1 MRKGIGRILKIGT
14 LLSTW
19 GLIAMVLLQII
30 CRFSWFETPS
40 WTEEAS
46 RILFIYAISFAS
58 GLALKSSNYYVALD
72 AFYNMFNSKIKLVLD
87 RSIPIVIFLLFAVFA
102 FYSIRFI
109 SLGMIEKS
117 PSMGFNMGVSF
128 CSMFIIGAT
137 LCYYSWHKIVKAFKR
152 KNL

>member
-1 MRKGIGRILKIGT
+1 MRKGIGKILKIGT

-19 GLIAMVLLQII
+19 GLIAIVLLQII
-30 CRFSWFETPS
+30 CRFSWFDTPS

-72 AFYNMFNSKIKLVLD
+72 AFYNMFNPKFRRFLD
-87 RSIPIVIFLLFAVFA
+87 KSIPAVIFILFAIFT
-102 FYSIRFI
+102 FYSIHFI

-117 PSMGFNMGVSF
+117 PSMGFNMGVAF
-128 CSMFIIGAT
+128 CSMFIIGAS
-137 LCYYSWHKIVKAFKR
+137 LCYYAWHKIIQVFKR
-152 KNL
+152 KSA

>member
-1 MRKGIGRILKIGT
+1 MRKGIGKILKIGT

-30 CRFSWFETPS
+30 CRFSWFDTPS

-72 AFYNMFNSKIKLVLD
+72 AFYNMFNPKFRLFLDKSIPVVICILFVIFTALLICCLVLTFNKTLIKKWAD
-87 RSIPIVIFLLFAVFA
+87 KLYNEAVAAGEDVGPIA
-102 FYSIRFI
+102 
-109 SLGMIEKS
+109 
-117 PSMGFNMGVSF
+117 
-128 CSMFIIGAT
+128 
-137 LCYYSWHKIVKAFKR
+137 
-152 KNL
+152 

>member
-1 MRKGIGRILKIGT
+1 MRKGIGSILKIGT

-30 CRFSWFETPS
+30 CRFSWFDTPS

-58 GLALKSSNYYVALD
+58 GLALKSNYYVHLD
-72 AFYNMFNSKIKLVLD
+72 VFYDRFHPKFKMFPD
-87 RSIPIVIFLLFAVFA
+87 RSIPMVIFLLFAVFA
-102 FYSIRFI
+102 LYSIRFI

-117 PSMGFNMGVSF
+117 PSMGFNMGVAF

-137 LCYYSWHKIVKAFKR
+137 LCYYAWHKIVRAFK
-152 KNL
+152 KKDA